1 MARIDETRD
10 GFYHRLDERT
20 GKPSKFW
27 WTVIG
32 TRRVSTGLRD
42 LEAARLWRR
51 ERERE
56 AADPSYAATRATT
69 LKLAIERF
77 VTELE
82 VARRASATLTFYA
95 QKLGPF
101 LTFLGEDA
109 TLDEITTARLTD
121 YVKWRTT
128 ETRFPDGSV
137 QIAVSPRTAKMEIA
151 SLLTMLRAAKH
162 RKDYAGDIDALKPLR
177 MDAKYEPRKR
187 FPTRAQFAAIV
198 VELESRGL
206 HHRAAWICAAAATG
220 GRLSEVNRLRRSKVN
235 AKTFAIEVTK
245 TVKTEGDVRVRPVLT
260 FVRELLEYAETHGAG
275 EGDML
280 LQPWVASNLNDTLR
294 RVCEAVGAPRLS
306 ANDFRRGLASWLIQ
320 AGVAPNLV
328 AFMLGH
334 TSTAMVERVY
344 GKMTADAAGI
354 LIEATLGAR
363 TDSVPLL
370 PAKAA
375 SGPIDGEAVSSDSSQ
390 DPVSQPIEADAD
402 GVLIPLT
409 QVRVLA
415 SEPLE
420 ITIDGE
426 PVPSAYD
433 DAGQAADPLS
443 GFVAGLIARRRA
455 LPALLAGDRPGL
467 ARALS
472 AIAKAH
478 GEEIDPAHVLAAMAG
493 GAS

>member
-1 MARIDETRD
+1 
-10 GFYHRLDERT
+10 
-20 GKPSKFW
+20 
-27 WTVIG
+27 
-32 TRRVSTGLRD
+32 
-42 LEAARLWRR
+42 
-51 ERERE
+51 
-56 AADPSYAATRATT
+56 
-69 LKLAIERF
+69 
-77 VTELE
+77 
-82 VARRASATLTFYA
+82 
-95 QKLGPF
+95 
-101 LTFLGEDA
+101 
-109 TLDEITTARLTD
+109 
-121 YVKWRTT
+121 
-128 ETRFPDGSV
+128 
-137 QIAVSPRTAKMEIA
+137 
-151 SLLTMLRAAKH
+151 
-162 RKDYAGDIDALKPLR
+162 
-177 MDAKYEPRKR
+177 
-187 FPTRAQFAAIV
+187 
-198 VELESRGL
+198 
-206 HHRAAWICAAAATG
+206 
-220 GRLSEVNRLRRSKVN
+220 VN

-260 FVRELLEYAETHGAG
+260 FVRELLEYAEAHGGG

-354 LIEATLGAR
+354 LIEADAR
-363 TDSVPLL
+363 SPYRFRTP
-370 PAKAA
+370 PASQGRTRADRCA
-375 SGPIDGEAVSSDSSQ
+375 RLVLAESSQ
-390 DPVSQPIEADAD
+390 DPASQPVDANAG

-420 ITIDGE
+420 IVIDGE

-433 DAGQAADPLS
+433 DADQAADPLS

-478 GEEIDPAHVLAAMAG
+478 GEEIDAAHVLAAMVG

>member
-1 MARIDETRD
+1 VDVVGAR
-10 GFYHRLDERT
+10 RL
-20 GKPSKFW
+20 
-27 WTVIG
+27 
-32 TRRVSTGLRD
+32 STGCRD

-56 AADPSYAATRATT
+56 AADPTYAATRSTS

-82 VARRASATLTFYA
+82 VARRAAATLTFYA
-95 QKLGPF
+95 QKLGPS
-101 LTFLGEDA
+101 LTFFGEDA

-128 ETRFPDGSV
+128 ETRYADGSV
-137 QIAVSPRTAKMEIA
+137 QLAVTPRTAKMEIN
-151 SLLTMLRAAKH
+151 SLLTMLRAARH
-162 RKDYAGDIDALKPLR
+162 RKDYAGDIEALKPLR

-187 FPTRAQFAAIV
+187 FPTRAQFSAIV
-198 VELESRGL
+198 GELERRGL

-220 GRLSEVNRLRRSKVN
+220 GRLAEVNRLRRSKVN
-235 AKTFAIEVTK
+235 SKTFTLDVTK
-245 TVKTEGDVRVRPVLT
+245 TVKTEGDERVRPVLT
-260 FVRELLEYAETHGAG
+260 FVRELLEYAEQHGAG

-344 GKMTADAAGI
+344 GKMTAEAAGS
-354 LIEATLGAR
+354 LIESTLGAR

-370 PAKAA
+370 PAKAP
-375 SGPIDGEAVSSDSSQ
+375 SEPIDFETDSE
-390 DPVSQPIEADAD
+390 DPSGKPGSGDAADDAG
-402 GVLIPLT
+402 GVLIPLI
-409 QVRVLA
+409 QVRILA
-415 SEPLE
+415 SEQRE
-420 ITIDGE
+420 VVVDGE
-426 PVPSAYD
+426 TVPSAYD
-433 DAGQAADPLS
+433 DAEAEADPLS

-472 AIAKAH
+472 AIAKLR
-478 GEEIDPAHVLAAMAG
+478 GENINPAHVLAAMAG